1 MGFSFDR
8 FLCEFAR
15 CFFRDAPAWLGR
27 RSGLWKELSR
37 WTFLRPSFRA
47 NSPRLADNGDARF
60 IRGCFVG
67 KILTSSLVGGGGG
80 DNANLIKNTR
90 TEFLETGS

>member
-80 DNANLIKNTR
+80 NNANLIKNTR